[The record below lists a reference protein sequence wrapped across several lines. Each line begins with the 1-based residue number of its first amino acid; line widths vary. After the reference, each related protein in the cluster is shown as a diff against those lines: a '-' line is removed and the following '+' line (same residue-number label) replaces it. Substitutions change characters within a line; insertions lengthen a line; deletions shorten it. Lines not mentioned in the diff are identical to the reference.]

1 MKIGESMPLWVLWW
15 NALQLVRPAFTRLR
29 TFLWFATAVA
39 GFTVR
44 TELLGVTSI
53 VRALKLQP
61 KCYEQVIRNLHSS
74 AVRLDKLSAL
84 WTQAVLRLF
93 PNPLRVNGRRVLVGD
108 GIKVPKRG
116 KKMPGVK
123 LLHQQSESNNKAEY
137 IMGHSLQAVSVLVQA
152 ANSVL
157 AVPLAMR
164 IHEGLVWS
172 NRDRRTLLDKMLALL
187 NIVAIPDPFYFVG
200 DAYYAARKIANGLLE
215 QNNHLITRVKSNAV
229 AYAPYVAQGPKKR
242 GRPKLYGQKIALKT
256 MLSDAQ
262 AMQQAPSPVY
272 GEQKITLNYL
282 VRDLLWRPTGQL
294 VRFVAVIH
302 PSRSSC
308 LLMSTDTTL
317 SAIDIIRVYG
327 LRFKIEHTFKQAVR
341 LIGTFS
347 YHFWMKEMKPLRRG
361 NGDQYLHRESD
372 KYRDGVKRKMNAYHV
387 FIQAG
392 AISQGL
398 LQYLAAVAP
407 TQVWNSFGSWLRTIR
422 PGVAPSELVVASALR
437 QTLPEFLLNSAEKAS
452 IAIFILER
460 QDHET
465 MEMFN
470 IAS

>member
-1 MKIGESMPLWVLWW
+1 MPLWLLWW
-15 NALQLVRPAFTRLR
+15 NALQIVRPAFSRLR

-44 TELLGVTSI
+44 TELFGVTSI
-53 VRALKLQP
+53 VRALKLRP
-61 KCYEQVIRNLHSS
+61 KCYDALLDNMHSS
-74 AVRLDKLSAL
+74 AVRLDELSAL

-108 GIKVPKRG
+108 GIKAPKRG

-123 LLHQQSESNNKAEY
+123 LLHQQSESNKAEY
-137 IMGHSLQAVSVLVQA
+137 IMGHSLQAVGVLVEA

-172 NRDRRTLLDKMLALL
+172 NRDRRTLLDKMLTLL
-187 NIVAIPDPFYFVG
+187 NIVAVPEPFYFVG
-200 DAYYAARKIANGLLE
+200 DAYYAARKIADGLLQ

-242 GRPKLYGQKIALKT
+242 GRPRLYGQKLALRT
-256 MLSDAQ
+256 LLNDAA

-272 GEQKITLNYL
+272 GEQRITLNYQ
-282 VRDLLWRPTGQL
+282 VRDLLWRPTGRL
-294 VRFVAVIH
+294 VRFVAVVH
-302 PSRSSC
+302 PARGSC

-317 SAIDIIRVYG
+317 GAIDIIRAYG

-341 LIGTFS
+341 LIGTLS

-361 NGDQYLHRESD
+361 SGNQHLHRKSPE
-372 KYRDGVKRKMNAYHV
+372 YRDGVKRKVNAYHV

-392 AISQGL
+392 VISQGL

-407 TQVWNSFGSWLRTIR
+407 TQIWNSFGSWLRTIR

-437 QTLPEFLLNSAEKAS
+437 QTLPEFLLNSVEKAS
-452 IAIFILER
+452 IAKFIVER
-460 QDHET
+460 QDHDT
-465 MEMFN
+465 MEMFSV
-470 IAS
+470 AS